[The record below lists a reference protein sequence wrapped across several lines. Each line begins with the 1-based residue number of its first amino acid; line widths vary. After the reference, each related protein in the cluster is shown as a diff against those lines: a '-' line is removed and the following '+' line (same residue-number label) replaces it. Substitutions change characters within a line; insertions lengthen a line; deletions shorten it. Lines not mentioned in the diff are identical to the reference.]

1 MRVKMSIELKNIDKS
16 KNRVWYNYYV
26 TTAIRKYFDFKSV
39 FFIEYDIDISSYKKQ
54 GIIRVYCK
62 LAVIVKE
69 ENDKPYIKKY
79 YL

>member
-39 FFIEYDIDISSYKKQ
+39 FFY
-54 GIIRVYCK
+54 
-62 LAVIVKE
+62 
-69 ENDKPYIKKY
+69 
-79 YL
+79 

>member
-39 FFIEYDIDISSYKKQ
+39 FLLNMILIFLQFQI
-54 GIIRVYCK
+54 
-62 LAVIVKE
+62 
-69 ENDKPYIKKY
+69 PY
-79 YL
+79 